1 MLIFLAG
8 YYTEPDIGIFL
19 VTFHLFSL
27 LISRDIDMT
36 IQEFNIF
43 YSSIRSRLTAMVK
56 QFSKA
61 ASISMDEDDIVQ
73 EAFIALWQLSVNGYP
88 IRNAEALLVRI
99 TKNICSGQYRKL
111 KNRARVPIKDTIPAK
126 ETASRSVESEDEKII
141 KQRLYETLTKTEREY
156 MILKTDEEMSLDEM
170 AELTGKGKPAVKTAL
185 SKARKK
191 LMDAFK
197 KNGYE

>member
-1 MLIFLAG
+1 
-8 YYTEPDIGIFL
+8 
-19 VTFHLFSL
+19 
-27 LISRDIDMT
+27 MT
-36 IQEFNIF
+36 IQEFNLI

-61 ASISMDEDDIVQ
+61 ASIRMDGDDIVQ
-73 EAFIALWQLSVNGYP
+73 EAFIALWQLSEKGYP

-99 TKNICSGQYRKL
+99 TKNICSGQYRKR
-111 KNRARVPIKDTIPAK
+111 KNRVCVPLEDTIPS
-126 ETASRSVESEDEKII
+126 EESASRTVESRDEKTIRQ
-141 KQRLYETLTKTEREY
+141 KLYETLTKTEREY
-156 MILKTDEEMSLDEM
+156 ITLKTEAEMSLDEI